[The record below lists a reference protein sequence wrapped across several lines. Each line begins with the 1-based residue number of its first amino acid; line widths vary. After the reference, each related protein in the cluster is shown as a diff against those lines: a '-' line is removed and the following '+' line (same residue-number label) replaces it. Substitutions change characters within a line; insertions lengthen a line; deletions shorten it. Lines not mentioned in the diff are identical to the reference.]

1 VRLIV
6 NGKPTEVAGDVS
18 IQKFLEGR
26 GINTKFVAVARNGEI
41 VKKSDYVSTILQEGD
56 TLEVVRPVG
65 GG

>member
-1 VRLIV
+1 MRLIV
-6 NGKPTEVAGDVS
+6 NGKPTEVAGYMS
-18 IQKFLEGR
+18 IQQFLEGR
-26 GINTKFVAVARNGEI
+26 SVNTKFVAVARNGEI